1 LFKYLGIH
9 EITIKDG
16 KMVEVWMLEDMLYLM
31 NQLGM
36 ELQPKK
42 AEN

>member
-1 LFKYLGIH
+1 MI
-9 EITIKDG
+9 
-16 KMVEVWMLEDMLYLM
+16 VEGWILEDMLYLM

-42 AEN
+42 GEK